1 MCRRVRAT
9 DADRVLLKIK
19 VGPSGRKRAFAMEHP
34 ACAEATFSMRNCPG
48 AKMDVNH
55 DGVPCEWQWCN

>member
-1 MCRRVRAT
+1 
-9 DADRVLLKIK
+9 LKIE

-48 AKMDVNH
+48 AKMDLNH